1 VTPCEKHEELITDV
15 AETKANTGAIL
26 LAIGKLEERFH
37 RFEERLYSLQGST
50 SSTAGALAAAM
61 KTIGIATAIG
71 GAVFAAIKLA
81 V

>member
-1 VTPCEKHEELITDV
+1 MSPCERHEDLIKDV
-15 AETKANTGAIL
+15 AETKANTATIL
-26 LAIGKLEERFH
+26 TKLQRLDEWIQGLDD
-37 RFEERLYSLQGST
+37 RLYATHGA
-50 SSTAGALAAAM
+50 TARVTGVLGGAM